1 MGASNICLLLFGTQA
16 SKWNETLSWVS
27 FPSQCAGGGN
37 ADGNA
42 SCPLPIPLDIQEE
55 QVRVTQNHLGWWV
68 IFLGAKHQS
77 STNTSKFQW
86 TNICLFKELFKFSF
100 LLLCGYNNSSK
111 SNFRFLSSP
120 EGFQKDV
127 FIIIII
133 GHSTFRILVP
143 SARIEP
149 TSLAVRAGTPNHW
162 TTRKLPQKIDFNL
175 HTAKQRKRPITSLKR
190 LFLQKQNQKKAK
202 N

>member
-1 MGASNICLLLFGTQA
+1 MS
-16 SKWNETLSWVS
+16 
-27 FPSQCAGGGN
+27 
-37 ADGNA
+37 D
-42 SCPLPIPLDIQEE
+42 
-55 QVRVTQNHLGWWV
+55 
-68 IFLGAKHQS
+68 FLGAKHQS

-100 LLLCGYNNSSK
+100 LLLCVYNNSSK
-111 SNFRFLSSP
+111 SNFKFLSSP

-143 SARIEP
+143 WARIEP

-175 HTAKQRKRPITSLKR
+175 HTVKQRKRSITSLKR
-190 LFLQKQNQKKAK
+190 LFLQKQNQKRLKTK
-202 N
+202 TNLESTVLNIVSFFLSFLVVEGTPNMRYTQFLSVQYSIVNL